1 MRFPPAKYAIFDVD
15 GTLLDSMGVW
25 DAIDRD
31 FLHEHGLA
39 VPPGLDQVMKTL
51 TLRQS
56 AEYFR
61 ETFHLPES
69 VPEIMDRFRG
79 MVREEY
85 EQKLPLKDG
94 AAEYLAALARR
105 GVQMGVA
112 TASEREHVDAALR
125 RLGVREHFRF
135 LLTCTELDTGKDRP
149 DIFLEGARRFG
160 APPREVAVYEDALH
174 ALRTAKAAGFRTVA
188 VYDPH
193 IGAEW
198 EQARALAGGC
208 ILHYREALASL
219 QKEDPYNG
227 D

>member
-69 VPEIMDRFRG
+69 VP
-79 MVREEY
+79 
-85 EQKLPLKDG
+85 
-94 AAEYLAALARR
+94 
-105 GVQMGVA
+105 
-112 TASEREHVDAALR
+112 
-125 RLGVREHFRF
+125 
-135 LLTCTELDTGKDRP
+135 
-149 DIFLEGARRFG
+149 
-160 APPREVAVYEDALH
+160 
-174 ALRTAKAAGFRTVA
+174 
-188 VYDPH
+188 
-193 IGAEW
+193 
-198 EQARALAGGC
+198 
-208 ILHYREALASL
+208 
-219 QKEDPYNG
+219 
-227 D
+227 